1 MPLPSIVQ
9 STRTPLAAA
18 ESAEATP
25 SAPLSASA
33 DAATAAEDGLA
44 TAAPESATSTAFAA
58 AAPAQVLQFQ
68 VQAQQQTQWC
78 WSAVT
83 VSVAGYYSAA
93 SPWQQCTLAATM
105 LNQQGCCPPGAS
117 AACNQPFVLDQ
128 PMQRVGVL
136 GASFQG
142 TLPFEGVE
150 EQVQAQRPVG
160 VRIGW
165 YQGGGHFVTLYGTW
179 EAQDGTPWV
188 YVSDPMFGGSVYPYW
203 NFATAY
209 RGAGSWTN
217 TYTTQP

>member
-9 STRTPLAAA
+9 STRTPLAAS
-18 ESAEATP
+18 ESADAEAAP
-25 SAPLSASA
+25 SASFSASA
-33 DAATAAEDGLA
+33 DAADLS
-44 TAAPESATSTAFAA
+44 TAAPESGAATFAA
-58 AAPAQVLQFQ
+58 AAPALVLQFQ
-68 VQAQQQTQWC
+68 VQPQQQTQWC

-105 LNQQGCCPPGAS
+105 LAQQGCCPPGAS
-117 AACNQPFVLDQ
+117 AACNQPFVLDL

-203 NFATAY
+203 SFATAY

-217 TYTTQP
+217 TYTTRS